1 MGFVNFFAHLFCL
14 CYDYLT
20 GGDIMKEFKKSN
32 VVTYNL
38 MSFTG
43 FKSLMLFTLLLES
56 PKSYAEVCEFFR
68 SHEYIKE
75 EISID
80 TFRVY
85 ITSLKRSGCEIVR
98 SSSKDGS
105 KYKIVSHP
113 FELKISEE
121 QVKSII
127 KVYRIILKT
136 IDLSGLFDFEKFL
149 RKLIEKTNN
158 EQLLEALNKVSVFKG
173 MDFGMLDELFRH
185 TKEKRQIKFL
195 YNSPR
200 GPKIEVELALDK
212 IGLSS
217 GKVYI
222 YGTNVKQKEYA
233 FFQLSRIIEILDVNI
248 KPIDVSDIER
258 FRVKYELKSLSP
270 QYKLSDDEKI
280 VEINNDSIIV
290 EMESSSKFILKQK
303 IMEYGSMCKV
313 LEPEDFRQD
322 IIDTLKRMREGYVNG

>member
-1 MGFVNFFAHLFCL
+1 
-14 CYDYLT
+14 
-20 GGDIMKEFKKSN
+20 MKEFKKSN
-32 VVTYNL
+32 TITYNL

-56 PKSYAEVCEFFR
+56 PKSYREICEFFKN
-68 SHEYIKE
+68 HEYIKE

-98 SSSKDGS
+98 TSTNDGS

-113 FELKISEE
+113 FELRISDE
-121 QVKSII
+121 QIKSLI

-136 IDLSGLFDFEKFL
+136 IDIKGLFDFELFL
-149 RKLIEKTNN
+149 RRLVEMTDNKA
-158 EQLLEALNKVSVFKG
+158 LLAALEKVSVFKG
-173 MDFGMLDELFRH
+173 VDLGMLQKIFDYANS
-185 TKEKRQIKFL
+185 KQQIKFL

-200 GPKIEVELALDK
+200 GSKIEVELLLDK
-212 IGLSS
+212 VGISN
-217 GKVYI
+217 GKVYV
-222 YGTNVKQKEYA
+222 YGTNTKYKQYSY
-233 FFQLSRIIEILDVNI
+233 FMVSRIVEILDV
-248 KPIDVSDIER
+248 KPMSLDISQVEK
-258 FRVKYELKSLSP
+258 FKIKYELKFLTP

-280 VEINNDSIIV
+280 VEINDDSIIV

-303 IMEYGSMCKV
+303 IMEYGPLCKV

-322 IIDTLKRMREGYVNG
+322 IINTLKRMREEYANG